1 MSERIQVG
9 DVFEDLDP
17 RMRRADSIGD
27 VCRARRVKVVGIED
41 APPWAASPT
50 IMEPKVIVVDLDTGR
65 HARIEEDRLLQ
76 GGARG
81 YKKVEGVR

>member
-1 MSERIQVG
+1 MSEQVQVG
-9 DVFEDLDP
+9 DIFEDLDP
-17 RMRRADSIGD
+17 RQSEWRDKP
-27 VCRARRVKVVGIED
+27 RRVKVVGIED

-50 IMEPKVIVVDLDTGR
+50 VMEPKVIVIDLDTGR

-81 YKKVEGVR
+81 YKKVSEERP